1 MAMTLHDRCRA
12 AINFGVPTKPLPDL
26 SAREIECM
34 QWVAVGKT
42 DADIAQLL
50 GISPAT
56 AHYHV
61 EQAKKK
67 LAMSS
72 RTEAVA
78 LLVLHGVI

>member
-1 MAMTLHDRCRA
+1 
-12 AINFGVPTKPLPDL
+12 VPTKPLPDL